1 MHNRIR
7 TIGLAIGVA
16 VATAVGLAGAVPASA
31 AQPEGV
37 VVQAKQHWG
46 DQYIV
51 VLKEDTQLAASAVG
65 QAATSLTQRYGG
77 EVRSTYVNTI
87 HGFSVRAMSEQQARR
102 LAGDP
107 TVRTVYQDGT
117 AKASETQDNP
127 TWGLDRIDQ
136 KNLPLDKKYT
146 YNNAGEGVTAY
157 DLDTGIKTDN
167 PEYGGR
173 ASIGKDFVG
182 GQGVDCNG
190 HGTHTA
196 GTIGS
201 TTYGVAKKVKI
212 VALKVLGNDCTGNGP
227 DSAAVDAMD
236 WVTGNGV
243 KPAVANMSLG
253 MDQVGV
259 GDEALKKSVAAGFTY
274 AVAAGNSGADA
285 CNTSPARVP
294 EAITAGATDSGD
306 TRASFSN
313 YGSCVDIFAPGVN
326 VTSLGLSNGSTS
338 NMSGTSMATPHVTGS
353 AALYLSAN
361 KGATPQQVRDA
372 LVNNA
377 TDGAVKN
384 PGSGSPN
391 KLLYTGFVGGGQ
403 PTKCGPKT
411 NSTRLDIP
419 DAGAV
424 VSNEVQQ
431 SGCEGRAPATLSVK
445 VDIDHTY
452 TGDLAIS
459 LIGPSG
465 TSYVLKKSGDIG
477 SAAGVHTSYTVN
489 AAAENANGTW
499 KLAVQDVYKFD
510 TGTLTAWTLTF

>member
-1 MHNRIR
+1 
-7 TIGLAIGVA
+7 
-16 VATAVGLAGAVPASA
+16 
-31 AQPEGV
+31 
-37 VVQAKQHWG
+37 
-46 DQYIV
+46 
-51 VLKEDTQLAASAVG
+51 
-65 QAATSLTQRYGG
+65 
-77 EVRSTYVNTI
+77 
-87 HGFSVRAMSEQQARR
+87 
-102 LAGDP
+102 
-107 TVRTVYQDGT
+107 
-117 AKASETQDNP
+117 
-127 TWGLDRIDQ
+127 
-136 KNLPLDKKYT
+136 
-146 YNNAGEGVTAY
+146 
-157 DLDTGIKTDN
+157 
-167 PEYGGR
+167 
-173 ASIGKDFVG
+173 
-182 GQGVDCNG
+182 
-190 HGTHTA
+190 
-196 GTIGS
+196 
-201 TTYGVAKKVKI
+201 
-212 VALKVLGNDCTGNGP
+212 
-227 DSAAVDAMD
+227 
-236 WVTGNGV
+236 
-243 KPAVANMSLG
+243 MSLG